1 MARHPICAYFIRNR
15 LYIIMYNYDI
25 KCMRA
30 GGDVAGMARG
40 LARIFMVASLVA
52 VCLLVAALFA
62 GCVTDAAPEPPRSLG
77 AGDRCPYFEVV
88 LDDGRAVSTSSLAG
102 RRVMIVFFNT
112 SCADCRRELPE
123 IQRVADGL
131 GDDGSGV
138 PRVLCVSRG
147 EGAGSVAAYWRD
159 NGLTMPYSA
168 QTDAAVYREF
178 ATSVIPRVYIIGADL
193 VIEAAYA

>member
-1 MARHPICAYFIRNR
+1 
-15 LYIIMYNYDI
+15 MYNYDI

-88 LDDGRAVSTSSLAG
+88 LDDGRAVSTTNLAG
-102 RRVMIVFFNT
+102 RRALIVFFNT

-193 VIEAAYA
+193 VIEAAYAEVLPPAGALLSQMLEGQ

>member
-1 MARHPICAYFIRNR
+1 
-15 LYIIMYNYDI
+15 MYNYDI

-147 EGAGSVAAYWRD
+147 EGAGSVAAYGRD
-159 NGLTMPYSA
+159 NGLTMPSSA
-168 QTDAAVYREF
+168 QTAAAVYREF
-178 ATSVIPRVYIIGADL
+178 ATSEIPRVYIIGADL
-193 VIEAAYA
+193 VIEAAYAEVLPPAGALLSQMLEGQ

>member
-138 PRVLCVSRG
+138 PRVLCVSREIG
-147 EGAGSVAAYWRD
+147 RASC
-159 NGLTMPYSA
+159 
-168 QTDAAVYREF
+168 RE
-178 ATSVIPRVYIIGADL
+178 RV
-193 VIEAAYA
+193 